1 LFDKLV
7 DIVPAILKAY
17 VIIYYNIQDI
27 DVNINDMYWIA
38 EELGLLMGL

>member
-1 LFDKLV
+1 MV

-27 DVNINDMYWIA
+27 IDVNINDMYWIA